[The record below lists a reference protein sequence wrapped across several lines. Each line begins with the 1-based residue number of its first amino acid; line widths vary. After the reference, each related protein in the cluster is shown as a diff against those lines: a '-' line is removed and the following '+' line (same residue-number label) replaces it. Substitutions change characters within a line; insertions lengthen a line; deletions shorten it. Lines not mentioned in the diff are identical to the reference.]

1 MKIPHEK
8 TYASRWFAF
17 VENQKPHYKKEPE
30 SHRSTKMYNM
40 ALLTKA

>member
-1 MKIPHEK
+1 MKKPMPLDGLPLLK
-8 TYASRWFAF
+8 TK
-17 VENQKPHYKKEPE
+17 NPIIHKKEPE